1 VISIF
6 TGPVINF
13 TYGSTGTYLLYLRIS
28 EPITIRIPK
37 QEITIDKGY
46 YLYVGSAF
54 GAGGLTSRIHRHLR
68 RKKKNHWHIDQITM
82 SKHCSMHGIAAF
94 LNEKIECQIAQKL
107 TVFDK
112 IYCINNVGNSDCKNN
127 CLSHLFK
134 IEVN

>member
-1 VISIF
+1 MIFIF

-13 TYGSTGTYLLYLRIS
+13 TYESNGTYLLYLKVS

-107 TVFDK
+107 TDIEKVS
-112 IYCINNVGNSDCKNN
+112 YVENVGNSDCKNK
-127 CLSHLFK
+127 CSSHLFK
-134 IEVN
+134 IKVD